1 MNRKQFTITLAAV
14 AAAGLLGG
22 ALSDWL
28 RGTPAFAQEDGTE
41 AVTAQEFRLVDA
53 EGELRAVLG
62 LREDGMV
69 ALVLNDQ
76 SGRKRLSM
84 GAGDEGAAVIVGDE
98 EGEKRLA
105 VGFANAVPLIA
116 LADKAGRERLALT
129 VAEDT
134 SAIMLQDE
142 AGTGRAGIMFSEG
155 IPFVSLSDRE
165 ERTRAVLSLEAA
177 GAPAL
182 SMFDEHENTIW
193 SAP

>member
-1 MNRKQFTITLAAV
+1 MNRTQFTIVLAVV

-28 RGTPAFAQEDGTE
+28 KGQSAFAQENGAD
-41 AVTAQEFRLVDA
+41 AVTAQEFRLVDP

-62 LREDGMV
+62 LRENGMV

-76 SGRKRLSM
+76 SGRKRLSV
-84 GAGDEGAAVIVGDE
+84 GAGDEGAAVVIGDE

-105 VGFANAVPLIA
+105 VGFADHAPLIA
-116 LADKAGRERLALT
+116 LADKAGRERIALT

-134 SAIMLQDE
+134 SAVMLQDE
-142 AGTGRAGIMFSEG
+142 AGTGRVGIMLSEG
-155 IPFVSLSDRE
+155 VPFVSLSDRE
-165 ERTRAVLSLEAA
+165 ERTRAILSLEAA
-177 GAPAL
+177 GTPGLA
-182 SMFDEHENTIW
+182 MFDEDENTIW